1 MPSDKKSSNE
11 VVQKKTT
18 KKHGFIVILIALVLI
33 PLIWAF
39 VNAKTVDNKGF
50 FGTQFDISLYDQNK
64 SLIVTDSS
72 IAEYSSARS
81 AVFIFH
87 NILLNMQKVSSDA
100 VDVSSR
106 PEPITADI
114 KVNNILSTYK
124 FYFAKNDLCYCI
136 DQQGQAYTITTQ
148 DAHAFMNSSYSECVY
163 SSATPPALITGN
175 GETIPPHYQ
184 EWYYKNTAGNFTS
197 AASVAST
204 SKIALY
210 EITGYLDITFK
221 EVPDICK
228 IKVFR
233 DDALIFSG
241 TYEDLPNMI
250 IDTGTRLKAEISAE
264 WSYSADAQYYGKTN
278 YVFYA
283 DINNYAD
290 FSVNS
295 STVTPDGFVIISG
308 TNIENISNIDIKPIL
323 QDDSLLYP
331 HETIFTPRGDN
342 AYCLLVFPNDLERG
356 NYCFNVTYGTF
367 SKDFSISFS
376 DKQED
381 IVLYNSHKSFE
392 TIYFYT
398 KNETINELVNS
409 AQSLPRDLVESLYFS
424 DKFVDPTTFGYKTE
438 YLYNTYI
445 SCDDGSLVY
454 SALGNRY
461 YNETDVETSVYAI
474 NGGKVISVGNNLY
487 LGNFVVIEHGLGI
500 RTWYANLSH
509 INVKVGDYVAREE
522 KIGRSGSHESSLY
535 DGFLLMCSVYDIFVD
550 VNYCLDEKTLLH

>member
-1 MPSDKKSSNE
+1 
-11 VVQKKTT
+11 
-18 KKHGFIVILIALVLI
+18 
-33 PLIWAF
+33 
-39 VNAKTVDNKGF
+39 
-50 FGTQFDISLYDQNK
+50 
-64 SLIVTDSS
+64 
-72 IAEYSSARS
+72 
-81 AVFIFH
+81 
-87 NILLNMQKVSSDA
+87 
-100 VDVSSR
+100 
-106 PEPITADI
+106 
-114 KVNNILSTYK
+114 
-124 FYFAKNDLCYCI
+124 
-136 DQQGQAYTITTQ
+136 
-148 DAHAFMNSSYSECVY
+148 
-163 SSATPPALITGN
+163 
-175 GETIPPHYQ
+175 
-184 EWYYKNTAGNFTS
+184 
-197 AASVAST
+197 
-204 SKIALY
+204 
-210 EITGYLDITFK
+210 
-221 EVPDICK
+221 
-228 IKVFR
+228 
-233 DDALIFSG
+233 
-241 TYEDLPNMI
+241 
-250 IDTGTRLKAEISAE
+250 
-264 WSYSADAQYYGKTN
+264 
-278 YVFYA
+278 
-283 DINNYAD
+283 
-290 FSVNS
+290 
-295 STVTPDGFVIISG
+295 VTPDGFVIISG

-500 RTWYANLSH
+500 SMLSEL
-509 INVKVGDYVAREE
+509 ILYGRQDGIKKLLITPEASRSLAAAVKPDKVLNIPLKRLIAITKDFVKEYTE
-522 KIGRSGSHESSLY
+522 KA
-535 DGFLLMCSVYDIFVD
+535 
-550 VNYCLDEKTLLH
+550 